1 MGLNSMPL
9 MRRRHRS
16 VHEGP
21 VAPATAAAAVPATVD
36 TAAPVSAPVSAPVP
50 VPAPVVPAASAS
62 PAPAHSSTSSVFH
75 RLDFLLAE
83 PPRFTYSA
91 TLQVRPQQTEAI
103 RQLLLTNQSSL
114 TERYL
119 RLFPNDSIPIRQ
131 HAQEWRKYVY
141 ERNLYALPLP
151 DVTGRHRECSAAFYR

>member
-1 MGLNSMPL
+1 MYLSVLATTTMSNAVMNLSSLPL
-9 MRRRHRS
+9 LRRRQS
-16 VHEGP
+16 MHE
-21 VAPATAAAAVPATVD
+21 AP
-36 TAAPVSAPVSAPVP
+36 
-50 VPAPVVPAASAS
+50 
-62 PAPAHSSTSSVFH
+62 PAHSSSSSVFH

-131 HAQEWRKYVY
+131 HVQEWRKYVY
-141 ERNLYALPLP
+141 DRSLYALPLP
-151 DVTGRHRECSAAFYR
+151 DVTGRFRECSAAFYR